1 MMNSVKFYKKLREK
15 KYILENNMFIV
26 EGEHLVK
33 EAYNSGNLIEV
44 LSTNKTNYDV
54 KNTILTKENLKS
66 ISTLKSTPDIM
77 GVVKLNK
84 NNSIVGKKI
93 VILDNVQDPGN
104 VGTIIRSAVAFNVD
118 TIVLSN
124 DSVSIFNDK
133 LVRSTE
139 GMIFKINIVRMD
151 LKEAFSIIKKMN
163 IKIYYADMY
172 GSIDLD
178 NINIKEYALV
188 LGSEGKGIS
197 EYVRKN
203 SDASINIPMNNKC
216 ESLNVAVTGGIIMYK
231 FR

>member
-54 KNTILTKENLKS
+54 KNTILTKESLKS

-84 NNSIVGKKI
+84 NNSITGKKI

-163 IKIYYADMY
+163 IKIY
-172 GSIDLD
+172 
-178 NINIKEYALV
+178 
-188 LGSEGKGIS
+188 
-197 EYVRKN
+197 
-203 SDASINIPMNNKC
+203 
-216 ESLNVAVTGGIIMYK
+216 
-231 FR
+231 